1 MASRDNMKQLHIVQS
16 IASDFGG
23 LGLAALR
30 YAQAISL
37 AGANVSLFVV
47 DRSRDEICVDC
58 ADGEVRLDGG
68 GGAGV
73 VSQVAALKR
82 YLDQCRFDVVHIH
95 GTWTPILMVASYLA
109 SSKGIP
115 VVVSPHGCL
124 EPWALRHRGWKK
136 KLALALYQKRV
147 FSKASMMVAT
157 AEQELTSIRRL
168 GIETPVAVIP
178 NGVDMPFVP
187 VHLQTQERKFLF
199 LSRIHPKKGIPD
211 LVAAWALVRQPG
223 WRVVIAGPDEDGHL
237 DEIRAQ
243 IDSLGLGGDFEFT
256 GLVTGDR
263 KEGLFSEAN
272 VFVLPTYSENFGIA
286 VAEALARGVPVITTT
301 GAPWEDI
308 ETWRCG
314 WWVQPGVDGVARA
327 LVAAMNTPRE
337 ELSEMGQRGLQLVKE
352 KYSWDQIGR
361 DALEAYRWML
371 GQSQLRPDFVDVT
384 N

>member
-1 MASRDNMKQLHIVQS
+1 MQQLHIVQS

-30 YAQAISL
+30 YAQALAL
-37 AGANVSLFVV
+37 AGANVSLYVI
-47 DRSRDEICVDC
+47 DRSKDEMAIDSTC
-58 ADGEVRLDGG
+58 GLVRLVGG
-68 GGAGV
+68 SGAGL
-73 VSQVAALKR
+73 VSGALALKR
-82 YLDQCRFDVVHIH
+82 YLNEHSFDVVHIH
-95 GTWTPILMVASYLA
+95 GTWTPILAVASYLA
-109 SSKGIP
+109 NASGIP
-115 VVVSPHGCL
+115 VVISPHGCL
-124 EPWALRHRGWKK
+124 EPWALQHRAWKK

-157 AEQELTSIRRL
+157 ARQELESIRQL
-168 GIETPVAVIP
+168 AIGTPIAVIP
-178 NGVDMPFVP
+178 NGVDIPP
-187 VHLQTQERKFLF
+187 VCARSQGGGGKFLF
-199 LSRIHPKKGIPD
+199 LSRIHPKKGLPD
-211 LVAAWALVRQPG
+211 LIAAWSKVRRPG

-237 DEIRAQ
+237 DELRAQ
-243 IDSLGLGGDFEFT
+243 IDAFGLGGDFEFT
-256 GLVTGDR
+256 GLVIGAR
-263 KEGLFSEAN
+263 KEALFSEAD

-314 WWVQPGVDGVARA
+314 WWVSPGVDGVARA

-337 ELSEMGQRGLQLVKE
+337 ELSEMGKRGTQLVKE

-361 DALEAYRWML
+361 AGFEAYQWML
-371 GQSQLRPDFVDVT
+371 GQSLQCPDFVDIK